1 MHKTIKIISVL
12 FAAMLCLAGV
22 PFGAAQHLPST
33 VDGDWHQFQKDSSNT
48 GITSDAAPRSD
59 PELVWSRFTH
69 TSIWS
74 GGINVPPI
82 IVGDLVYIYDVNG
95 TLHAFNMTDGTLI
108 WRNETSVG
116 FQSSTLL
123 R

>member
-48 GITSDAAPRSD
+48 GATSDAAPRSD

-69 TSIWS
+69 ADELGT
-74 GGINVPPI
+74 GIDVPPI
-82 IVGDLVYIYDVNG
+82 IAGDLVYVYDVNG
-95 TLHAFNMTDGTLI
+95 TLQAFNMTDGTLI